1 MAITITQQPT
11 DYTPGGNPI
20 VFTVSSTN
28 VAQPNFKYVANVS
41 INGNMVAKLKAFPNA
56 LNSNRA
62 VFNVQELVRGF
73 FDVTPIIGD
82 GIVSADA
89 FACDSQIA
97 LLEVE
102 FVEEY
107 TGAPANSVDSNT
119 IAVWN
124 GAFDTLEFAQW
135 YYVYAYQYRI
145 ETASPS
151 QSILPLTNRP
161 QSVRAIST
169 PTYKQSGNIYFN
181 CKSELTTNYDWTFYK
196 YYTPD
201 GSAYRQFAIK
211 TPNWTPH
218 NSTPAEQN
226 DAKMIGAPFM
236 PLDVFNISEG
246 ITSDGQAGS
255 VDFPEQGGY
264 YSVSATESDVG
275 GFKSIEYFVYLNE
288 DCSRFE
294 PTEIHFENQLGG
306 VDSYVFTKTN
316 REVQTIERVQ
326 ASKPYLDFNQTNIFT
341 QYGTPSNYS
350 RFNAQVDFTRQ
361 YTASSDWLTDAEF
374 EWLQEMVR
382 ALRVWVRK
390 AFMTDEGMREY
401 LVPILITDTSYN
413 VWKRDIDQ
421 LKTLSI
427 TYRYTFDEAMP
438 L

>member
-20 VFTVSSTN
+20 VFIVSSTN

-73 FDVTPIIGD
+73 FDVTPVIGD
-82 GIVSADA
+82 GIVTAQPFD
-89 FACDSQIA
+89 CNNQIA
-97 LLEVE
+97 LLQVE

-107 TGAPANSVDSNT
+107 TGAPANSVNSNT
-119 IAVWN
+119 ITVWN

-135 YYVYAYQYRI
+135 HYIYAYQYRI
-145 ETASPS
+145 TPDSSENA
-151 QSILPLTNRP
+151 LPLTNRP
-161 QSVRAIST
+161 QSVKAIST
-169 PTYKQSGNIYFN
+169 PNYKQSGNIYFN
-181 CKSELTTNYDWTFYK
+181 CSSTTEVNYDWVTYT
-196 YYTPD
+196 YYSSD
-201 GSAYRQFAIK
+201 GNIMRQYGVK
-211 TPNWTPH
+211 TPNWSPH
-218 NSTPAEQN
+218 NSSPAESN
-226 DAKMIGAPFM
+226 DAQMIGAPLL
-236 PLDVFNISEG
+236 PLDVYNIPDSLA
-246 ITSDGQAGS
+246 SDSNSGRI
-255 VDFPEQGGY
+255 DFPEFGGY
-264 YSVSATESDVG
+264 YSVKASKQATSDAQ
-275 GFKSIEYFVYLNE
+275 SIEYFVYLNE

-316 REVQTIERVQ
+316 RETQTIERVQ
-326 ASKPYLDFNQTNIFT
+326 ASKPYLDFNQTSLAT
-341 QYGTPSNYS
+341 QYGMPSNYS

-401 LVPILITDTSYN
+401 LVPILITDTNYN

>member
-1 MAITITQQPT
+1 MAITIESQSF
-11 DYTPGGNPI
+11 DSTPGGNPI
-20 VFTVSSTN
+20 VFVVSSTN

-41 INGNMVAKLKAFPNA
+41 INGNMIAKLKAFPNP

-62 VFNVQELVRGF
+62 VFNVQEIVRGF
-73 FDVTPIIGD
+73 FDVTPRIGD
-82 GIVSADA
+82 GIILAEP
-89 FACDSQIA
+89 FECNNQIA
-97 LLEVE
+97 LLQVE

-107 TGAPANSVDSNT
+107 TGAPANSEESDVIT
-119 IAVWN
+119 VWN
-124 GAFDTLEFAQW
+124 GSFSPLDFAN
-135 YYVYAYQYRI
+135 YGFENYALYRI
-145 ETASPS
+145 ETASS
-151 QSILPLTNRP
+151 GCLPLTNRP

-196 YYTPD
+196 YYTAD
-201 GSAYRQFAIK
+201 GSPYREFAIK
-211 TPNWTPH
+211 TPNWVPH
-218 NSTPAEQN
+218 NSTPAEYN
-226 DAKMIGAPFM
+226 DARMIGAPFM
-236 PLDVFNISEG
+236 PLDVYNIPDYLA
-246 ITSDGQAGS
+246 SDGQAGS
-255 VDFPEQGGY
+255 VNFPENGGY
-264 YSVSATESDVG
+264 YLVGATESEYG

-326 ASKPYLDFNQTNIFT
+326 ASKPYLNFNVSSQQTIT
-341 QYGTPSNYS
+341 GDPSNYS

-401 LVPILITDTSYN
+401 LVPILITDTNYN

>member
-1 MAITITQQPT
+1 MAITIIQQPT
-11 DYTPGGNPI
+11 EYTPGGNPI

-56 LNSNRA
+56 LNSDQA

-73 FDVTPIIGD
+73 FDITPIIGD
-82 GIVSADA
+82 GLTLPNA

-97 LLEVE
+97 LLQIE

-107 TGAPANSVDSNT
+107 TSAPANSVDSNT
-119 IAVWN
+119 ITVWN
-124 GAFDTLEFAQW
+124 GSFDTLEFAQW
-135 YYVYAYQYRI
+135 YYVYAGQYRI
-145 ETASPS
+145 TPDSSENV
-151 QSILPLTNRP
+151 LPLTNRP
-161 QSVRAIST
+161 QSAKAIST

-181 CKSELTTNYDWTFYK
+181 CSISNEKNYDWVTYT
-196 YYTPD
+196 YYSSDGTP
-201 GSAYRQFAIK
+201 YRSFGIK
-211 TPNWTPH
+211 TPNWLPH
-218 NSTPAEQN
+218 SLIPAEQN
-226 DAKMIGAPFM
+226 DSRMIGAPFL
-236 PLDVFNISEG
+236 PFDVYNIPDSL
-246 ITSDGQAGS
+246 TSDSNSGS
-255 VDFPEQGGY
+255 VDFPQFGGY
-264 YSVSATESDVG
+264 YSVMASKDSTS
-275 GFKSIEYFVYLNE
+275 GFQSIEYFVYLNE

-316 REVQTIERVQ
+316 RETQTIERVQ
-326 ASKPYLDFNQTNIFT
+326 ASKPYLNFNQTDIAT
-341 QYGTPSNYS
+341 QYGLPSNYS

-382 ALRVWVRK
+382 ALRVWIRK

-401 LVPILITDTSYN
+401 LVPILITDTNYN

>member
-1 MAITITQQPT
+1 MAITIIQQPT
-11 DYTPGGNPI
+11 EYTPGGNPI
-20 VFTVSSTN
+20 VFIVGSTN

-41 INGNMVAKLKAFPNA
+41 LNGNMVAKLKAFPNA

-82 GIVSADA
+82 GIIPAQA

-97 LLEVE
+97 LLDVE

-119 IAVWN
+119 ITVWN
-124 GAFDTLEFAQW
+124 GAFDTFEFAQW
-135 YYVYAYQYRI
+135 YYIYANEYRI
-145 ETASPS
+145 TNTNLEVK
-151 QSILPLTNRP
+151 PLTNRP
-161 QSVRAIST
+161 QSTKAIST
-169 PTYKQSGNIYFN
+169 NAYKQSGNIYYN
-181 CKSELTTNYDWTFYK
+181 CKSQTTANYDYVIYT
-196 YYTPD
+196 YYLSN
-201 GSAYRQFAIK
+201 GSIDRQFSIK
-211 TPNWTPH
+211 TPNWAQH
-218 NSTPAEQN
+218 NSVPAELN
-226 DAKMIGAPFM
+226 DAQMIGAPFM
-236 PLDVFNISEG
+236 PLDVYNLSSA
-246 ITSDGQAGS
+246 ITSDSLAGS
-255 VDFPEQGGY
+255 VDFPSNGGY
-264 YSVSATESDVG
+264 YSVQPSDNNG
-275 GFKSIEYFVYLNE
+275 IALGAIEQFVYLND

-326 ASKPYLDFNQTNIFT
+326 ASKPYLDFNQTSITT
-341 QYGTPSNYS
+341 QYGEPSNYS

-361 YTASSDWLTDAEF
+361 YTAQSDWLTDAEF
-374 EWLQEMVR
+374 DWLQEMVR